1 LQQHFEFQPSRFL
14 VILLVAMHGMA
25 VAIVLL
31 LDLPWEWKSV
41 LLTAILAS
49 WLYYLLRDAR
59 LRLPSS
65 CIGLL
70 LGDQGEG
77 GTMLLR
83 RDGRQVPCR
92 ILPAS
97 VVTPY
102 LTVLIIL
109 VEGARFKRTLVI
121 LPDSLNAGLF
131 RQLRVWLK
139 WHQLAE

>member
-1 LQQHFEFQPSRFL
+1 
-14 VILLVAMHGMA
+14 MHGMA
-25 VAIVLL
+25 AAIVLL
-31 LDLPWEWKSV
+31 LDLPWEWKSASLAAV
-41 LLTAILAS
+41 LAS
-49 WLYYLLRDAR
+49 LLYYLLRDAW

-70 LGDQGEG
+70 LGEQGEG
-77 GTMLLR
+77 STMLLR

-109 VEGARFKRTLVI
+109 AEGVRFKRTLVI
-121 LPDSLNAGLF
+121 LPDSLKVELF